1 MERAIEMW
9 RELQLPA
16 LTLKD
21 PWWGRT
27 LGAWTEEE
35 AQEAELAVQ
44 GLHYRTGEKQ
54 ARSRKPY
61 GD

>member
-1 MERAIEMW
+1 MYAII
-9 RELQLPA
+9 LSSCDT

-21 PWWGRT
+21 PWWGRS

-35 AQEAELAVQ
+35 EQEAELAVK
-44 GLHYRTGEKQ
+44 GEHYQTGEKQ

-61 GD
+61 RE